1 MGGVSN
7 PAPCSFCKGTRGM
20 VDNFLADVKRWAA
33 KPYDDN
39 MDAFQ
44 WALFLG
50 FMLCVTFLWSRV
62 IRAILGD

>member
-1 MGGVSN
+1 MLDTFFS
-7 PAPCSFCKGTRGM
+7 
-20 VDNFLADVKRWAA
+20 DVKRWAA

-50 FMLCVTFLWSRV
+50 FMLSVTYLWTRV
-62 IRAILGD
+62 VRAIID